1 MESRGD
7 TGMSEE
13 KAPYSAGDQLTF
25 HGLVN
30 DLEKLRSMQEETQKL
45 LLKLERAYPS
55 LKQDARFQQM
65 DEHIIQVLAHSDDII
80 REYQRRNEKA
90 EEITQ
95 YNAEM
100 DERSRIILDSRP
112 YPWLP
117 YHDGE

>member
-1 MESRGD
+1 
-7 TGMSEE
+7 MSEE

-30 DLEKLRSMQEETQKL
+30 DLKKLRAEQ
-45 LLKLERAYPS
+45 
-55 LKQDARFQQM
+55 
-65 DEHIIQVLAHSDDII
+65 EHIDQEIRELARVYPGLARNKHFGQIDAKTLMLLVSYDDVI
-80 REYQRRNEKA
+80 REYQGRNEKA

-100 DERSRIILDSRP
+100 DARNQIILDSREK
-112 YPWLP
+112 PWLP